1 MVVIE
6 PDGLQ
11 DVVCPIEGS
20 EIFPLDIGKR
30 RGMREIFEK

>member
-11 DVVCPIEGS
+11 DVVSTVEGS

-30 RGMREIFEK
+30 RGMREIFGK

>member
-11 DVVCPIEGS
+11 DVVSSIEGG
-20 EIFPLDIGKR
+20 EIFPLDIGN
-30 RGMREIFEK
+30 RGKL